1 MPSLTASFINEPHHL
16 RDSSSSCI
24 DLIFTSQPNL
34 FMESGVQPSLHPN
47 YHHQLV
53 FAKFDSSIYYPP
65 PYERTVWLI
74 NRENFD
80 LIWRAIDLLDLEKAL
95 RFNDVDKKVVI
106 FSGTLMKI
114 MQNFVPN
121 ETIICN
127 DRDPCG

>member
-1 MPSLTASFINEPHHL
+1 MLRAKLGLKTTNIVQRVQTRSFNMPSLTASFINEPHHL

-80 LIWRAIDLLDLEKAL
+80 LI
-95 RFNDVDKKVVI
+95 
-106 FSGTLMKI
+106 
-114 MQNFVPN
+114 
-121 ETIICN
+121 
-127 DRDPCG
+127 